1 MDEYKQIT
9 LRIKLNQYEEIKQ
22 LADKEFR
29 SLNQQIE
36 YMLTKFLE
44 IKK

>member
-29 SLNQQIE
+29 SLNQHIE